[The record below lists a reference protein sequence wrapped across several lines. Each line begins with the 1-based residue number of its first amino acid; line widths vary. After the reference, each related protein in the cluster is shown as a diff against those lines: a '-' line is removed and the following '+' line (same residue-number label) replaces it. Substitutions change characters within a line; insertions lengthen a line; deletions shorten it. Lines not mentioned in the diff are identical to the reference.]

1 MNIRKIVQIFNR
13 DIQAISLFER
23 GYKIQIISD
32 AIEFYTNELA
42 MPDGH
47 QSKIFT
53 DYEYRLLIKLYQE
66 ELTNILIKK

>member
-1 MNIRKIVQIFNR
+1 MNIRKIVEIFNR
-13 DIQAISLFER
+13 DIQAMSLFER
-23 GYKIQIISD
+23 GYKIQIIND

-42 MPDGH
+42 LEKGH